1 MRCPRGRTIAAGLAL
16 RPLRRKPNLAR
27 LAGERR
33 RRLQLRPLSH
43 LHGSAGRADEA
54 GGAVSLMVVLMV
66 PVSVF
71 AAVTAMALPQRLAAE
86 SSIQEA
92 TADIAELAA
101 AWRDIQGCDDEPL
114 EAFFGNCH
122 NTDPQADCGRPRET
136 ADGDAASALSEDLA
150 AEKLRP
156 LCDALSN
163 AVLRD
168 LYGHGFDPGTL
179 HGFYSGSYRTAS
191 GPPRYASTD
200 DVCLSQSSCIKRPW
214 ALPCNTGNLT
224 KVTEAVHVGVAAHWN
239 GPGWAAAQALPS
251 GVPMGAE
258 SVGRVRRLVPEGEG
272 LTELEDKLPQCGT
285 LLNLVPQ
292 RLMLNVPD
300 RDFIEVLLD
309 AQRRLESNS
318 EEDLEVFWQD
328 AERRRVEA
336 QKLAES
342 VPVRIPFSD

>member
-16 RPLRRKPNLAR
+16 RPFRRKPNLAP
-27 LAGERR
+27 LEDDRR
-33 RRLQLRPLSH
+33 RRLPLRPSSH
-43 LHGSAGRADEA
+43 LPGSVRRAEEA

-86 SSIQEA
+86 SSLEEA

-101 AWRDIQGCDDEPL
+101 AWRDVQGCDDEPL
-114 EAFFGNCH
+114 EAFFGNCD
-122 NTDPQADCGRPRET
+122 NTDAQADCGRPRET
-136 ADGDAASALSEDLA
+136 ADDDAASALSEDLA

-179 HGFYSGSYRTAS
+179 HGFYSGSYKTAT
-191 GPPRYASTD
+191 GTPYGTAND
-200 DVCLSQSSCIKRPW
+200 FCLSQSSCIKRPW

-251 GVPMGAE
+251 GVSMGAE
-258 SVGRVRRLVPEGEG
+258 SVGRVRRIVPDGEG
-272 LTELEDKLPQCGT
+272 STELEDALPQCGT

-292 RLMLNVPD
+292 RLMPYVPN
-300 RDFIEVLLD
+300 RDFHEVLLD
-309 AQRRLESNS
+309 AQRRLESSS
-318 EEDLEVFWQD
+318 EEDLEAFWQD
-328 AERRRVEA
+328 AELRRVRA
-336 QKLAES
+336 QELAES